1 MRQILIA
8 SAAALILASCQSE
21 PVQQYPN
28 VTIYPANSVVTM
40 TGKNNTAKAIAVKDG
55 KIVGVGNLES
65 LTAEFSG
72 SQINDT
78 FKDKTIMPGL
88 IDPHMHVL
96 LGGLFYAQPF
106 APPWPMA
113 MPDGMTEGY
122 DSPEKFHTRLRDI
135 VAATPESKNVA
146 LAYGFHNL
154 VQGDLNRQ
162 ILDEISPDKPLIVW
176 HYSGHDFYLNSA
188 ALDYIGATPALK
200 EEFHGIDLDSNGELT
215 GRIYEDAAMTVF
227 GKVSADVFKPQ
238 DVARGLSKYFA
249 IMRNSGITTTADLGY
264 GIFGRET
271 ENLTIGGLWSKEA
284 NAFNLYLIPEHRAF
298 TAEFGEDAPKIIQN
312 LVSGEMAA
320 PATVLPRVKFF
331 TDGAFYSQTMRLS
344 APGYLAGQSEG
355 TEGLWV
361 TQPGELFDIMKPYL
375 DAGLAAH
382 VHSNGD
388 AAQTETLKAFANARD
403 LHFNNDF
410 VIEHGGL
417 FSEAHTT
424 SAANNKVMLSAASHY
439 VHYMGEAYEDPL
451 GVKRAHRI
459 SPLGELSSKG
469 AVVTIHSDAPL
480 APPDPLLAASRHI
493 TRATLSGERYAAEQ
507 ALTPY
512 DALEAITLDAATVLG
527 LEDKIGSIEIGKT
540 ADFTILGSNPL
551 EMDAKDW
558 DDIAIWGVVL
568 DGELRP
574 IE

>member
-162 ILDEISPDKPLIVW
+162 ILDESSPDKPLIVW
-176 HYSGHDFYLNSA
+176 H
-188 ALDYIGATPALK
+188 
-200 EEFHGIDLDSNGELT
+200 
-215 GRIYEDAAMTVF
+215 
-227 GKVSADVFKPQ
+227 
-238 DVARGLSKYFA
+238 
-249 IMRNSGITTTADLGY
+249 
-264 GIFGRET
+264 
-271 ENLTIGGLWSKEA
+271 
-284 NAFNLYLIPEHRAF
+284 
-298 TAEFGEDAPKIIQN
+298 
-312 LVSGEMAA
+312 
-320 PATVLPRVKFF
+320 
-331 TDGAFYSQTMRLS
+331 
-344 APGYLAGQSEG
+344 
-355 TEGLWV
+355 
-361 TQPGELFDIMKPYL
+361 
-375 DAGLAAH
+375 
-382 VHSNGD
+382 
-388 AAQTETLKAFANARD
+388 
-403 LHFNNDF
+403 
-410 VIEHGGL
+410 
-417 FSEAHTT
+417 
-424 SAANNKVMLSAASHY
+424 
-439 VHYMGEAYEDPL
+439 
-451 GVKRAHRI
+451 
-459 SPLGELSSKG
+459 
-469 AVVTIHSDAPL
+469 
-480 APPDPLLAASRHI
+480 
-493 TRATLSGERYAAEQ
+493 
-507 ALTPY
+507 
-512 DALEAITLDAATVLG
+512 
-527 LEDKIGSIEIGKT
+527 
-540 ADFTILGSNPL
+540 
-551 EMDAKDW
+551 
-558 DDIAIWGVVL
+558 
-568 DGELRP
+568 
-574 IE
+574 